1 MERSES
7 LWFQAA
13 PDRLVE
19 LATSRFVAVKQARD
33 GELGVWLC
41 GDGPYQQL
49 YSGPDAY
56 DYLAGLAKMLGA
68 VGPDTVIALGKYKQ
82 A

>member
-1 MERSES
+1 MAQDS

-41 GDGPYQQL
+41 GNGPYEQL
-49 YSGPDAY
+49 YSGPDAHA
-56 DYLAGLAKMLGA
+56 YLAGLAKVLGA
-68 VGPDTVIALGKYKQ
+68 ISADEVLALGKGQ
-82 A
+82 